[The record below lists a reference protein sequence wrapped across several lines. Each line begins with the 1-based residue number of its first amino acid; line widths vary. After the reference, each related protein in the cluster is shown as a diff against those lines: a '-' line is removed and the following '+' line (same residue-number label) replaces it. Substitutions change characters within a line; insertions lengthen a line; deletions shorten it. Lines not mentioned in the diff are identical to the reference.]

1 MRDKML
7 LLTSRALFVTY
18 FLKAG
23 IEVIPSNIEVSVLA
37 IGKKQLQSLLD
48 KKFSKF
54 VSALQDAVS

>member
-1 MRDKML
+1 ML

>member
-37 IGKKQLQSLLD
+37 IGKKQL
-48 KKFSKF
+48 
-54 VSALQDAVS
+54 